1 MSRSTWPRLL
11 IVEGQDD
18 LHVVGHLA
26 KTEDL
31 LFFNGRKPPAN
42 MEEAR
47 AIEIIDEGT
56 VQNVL
61 NSMTAYLTD
70 RTGLR
75 RFGVVMDA
83 DDSVSDRW
91 KSVKDRFSKKGI
103 ALPSEIDPDGFVG
116 QSPNGVRIG
125 VWLMPDNLATGMLE
139 NFAAQMIPDDDRL
152 WGLAKRS
159 VQDASTAESR
169 AGRRFKDIHLAK
181 AEIHT
186 WLAWQDEP
194 GQKLGQA
201 IDQRMLSIGSPVAL
215 SFVNWLRRLY
225 LD

>member
-1 MSRSTWPRLL
+1 MSSWPRLL

-18 LHVVGHLA
+18 RHVISHLA
-26 KTEDL
+26 KTADL
-31 LFFNGRKPPAN
+31 LLFNQRKPPPD

-47 AIEIIDEGT
+47 AIEIIDEGSDYK
-56 VQNVL
+56 VL
-61 NSMTAYLTD
+61 TSINRYL
-70 RTGLR
+70 GQSKLQK
-75 RFGVVMDA
+75 FGVVMDA
-83 DDSVSDRW
+83 DTSVVDRW
-91 KSVKDRFSKKGI
+91 NSIRDRLNRDGL
-103 ALPSEIDPDGFVG
+103 ALPTEIDPDGFVG

-201 IDQRMLSIGSPVAL
+201 IDQRMLFTGSPVAL